1 MRQIKKLAVALMCT
15 ALVLP
20 GMASIRVN
28 AEEWMAPEVKIDKKA
43 EKDLSLKLKGENTPT
58 FKYGVKKD
66 LELTLS
72 NCTNDEIQ
80 DITITPRV
88 KAGIKNWPFE
98 IEKVSYEKEI
108 ERLKGKES
116 ADVVF
121 RVVPREKVESKY
133 YQVFFDVTYGDETI
147 EQSVFVKMEGKPEEK
162 PEDKEPDKKP
172 GTDKGENQNGSGGTD
187 VTVPYADGGQDT
199 VPYVD
204 GGGYVTNEGESSG
217 NGLTPRVIVTGFST
231 EPKEVKAGMNFKLI
245 VHLKNTS
252 KKTAVENML
261 FDFNAP
267 SEGDENTA
275 APAFLPSSGSSV
287 VYLEKIKANGTKDI
301 SIDLNAKADLVQ
313 KPYSIELSMKY
324 EDRNGGQ
331 YESGA
336 NISVPVKQDARFEF
350 SEFEMSS
357 ETVEV
362 GSEINVMCNLY
373 NMGRVKLYNVKAHFE
388 GEGLKS
394 KELFLGN
401 VEPGATASIDG
412 MVTGEQATTGDGKA
426 KLIIS
431 YEDEAGNISNAEKEL
446 TLLVTEPVMDE
457 TMENDPSMMEPEE
470 EKGFPVIPVVIAV
483 IIVAVIAAVVVIK
496 IRKKK
501 KAMEEEEE
509 FLEDELDRLTEDE

>member
-1 MRQIKKLAVALMCT
+1 MRQIKKLAAALICAT
-15 ALVLP
+15 FVLP
-20 GMASIRVN
+20 GMTSIRAN
-28 AEEWMAPEVKIDKKA
+28 AEEWKAPEVKIEKKA
-43 EKDLSLKLKGENTPT
+43 EKDLSLKLKGENTPA

-66 LELTLS
+66 LELTL
-72 NCTNDEIQ
+72 NNNTENEIQ
-80 DITITPRV
+80 DITVTPRV

-98 IEKVSYEKEI
+98 IEKVSYEKEV
-108 ERLKGKES
+108 ESLKGKGS
-116 ADVVF
+116 TDIIF
-121 RVVPREKVESKY
+121 RVIPREKVESKY
-133 YQVFFDVTYGDETI
+133 YQVFFDVAYGDETI

-162 PEDKEPDKKP
+162 PEEKP
-172 GTDKGENQNGSGGTD
+172 GTDKGDDKSGSGGND
-187 VTVPYADGGQDT
+187 ATVPYADGGMDA
-199 VPYVD
+199 VPYMD
-204 GGGYVTNEGESSG
+204 GGGSVTNEGESGS

-331 YESGA
+331 YESAA

-350 SEFEMSS
+350 SEFEMSA

-401 VEPGATASIDG
+401 VEPGATASIDA
-412 MVTGEQATTGDGKA
+412 MVTGEQVTTGDGKA

-431 YEDEAGNISNAEKEL
+431 YEDEAGNLSNAEKEL
-446 TLLVTEPVMDE
+446 TLLVTEPIMDE
-457 TMENDPSMMEPEE
+457 TMTDDPAMMEPEE
-470 EKGFPVIPVVIAV
+470 EKGFPVIPVVIGVA
-483 IIVAVIAAVVVIK
+483 IVAVIAAVAAVK

-501 KAMEEEEE
+501 KTREEEEE